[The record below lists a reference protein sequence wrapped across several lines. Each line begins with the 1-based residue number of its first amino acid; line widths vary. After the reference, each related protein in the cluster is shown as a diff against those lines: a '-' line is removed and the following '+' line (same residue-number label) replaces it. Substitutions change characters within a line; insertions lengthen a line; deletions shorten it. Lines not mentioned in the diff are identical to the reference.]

1 MNRQI
6 PPYESEASLKEFIQQ
21 PYVIRQYT
29 KYNASFANRIKN
41 IPYIR
46 IGKIIRGE
54 YAIIYVD
61 SRRVRDILELLGTS
75 YIELFPLALRTSW
88 KS

>member
-1 MNRQI
+1 MNRQESSS
-6 PPYESEASLKEFIQQ
+6 YENMPLEEFIQQ
-21 PYVIRQYT
+21 PYVVMQYA
-29 KYNASFANRIKN
+29 KYNASFANRIRN

-61 SRRVRDILELLGTS
+61 SRRIRDVLEFLGTS